1 MTSRYSISVNGHFLD
16 QLGEGVAELGG
27 YYSQLLQE
35 YDAIILC
42 SASVSENASLPASQ
56 ETGANQPLR
65 IIIASSSSSSSP
77 IQIPGLTMEPSGKVI
92 IFADK
97 ETTVELERA
106 KKGIE
111 IVVLDQINLNAITE
125 YCRSQGFCSVL
136 LDLRGNV
143 GDFEEVL
150 QDGIEHNLLQKIVI
164 EVLPLWDQS
173 GGGNFPIALKSLS
186 KRLEVKNLQP
196 KISNQNVVLEGY
208 L

>member
-35 YDAIILC
+35 YDAIILS
-42 SASVSENASLPASQ
+42 SASVTENVSLPASK

-65 IIIASSSSSSSP
+65 IIIASNSGSSP

-97 ETTVELERA
+97 VTTVELERA
-106 KKGIE
+106 QKGIE

-150 QDGIEHNLLQKIVI
+150 QDGFQHNLLQKMVI

>member
-1 MTSRYSISVNGHFLD
+1 MTSRYSISVNGHCLD

-35 YDAIILC
+35 YDAIILS
-42 SASVSENASLPASQ
+42 SASVTENVSLPASQ

-65 IIIASSSSSSSP
+65 IIIASSSSSP

-106 KKGIE
+106 QNGIE
-111 IVVLDQINLNAITE
+111 IVVLDQINLNAITK
-125 YCRSQGFCSVL
+125 YCKSQGFCSVL

-150 QDGIEHNLLQKIVI
+150 QDGIKHNLLQKMVI

-173 GGGNFPIALKSLS
+173 GGGNFPITLKSLS